1 MTTKTKA
8 KTVKTTKSKAS
19 DIPNVREPFI
29 PDIKTIRGKR
39 AVYDVDAAKLYGITV
54 EDLRDAVANNLDRFP
69 VDFMLRLD
77 LHEVRATGVAYAFYP
92 EGLSMLAHV
101 LDTPLA
107 VNGAVNMTR
116 AFVMLDRMACGG
128 PLIVG

>member
-1 MTTKTKA
+1 MKTKTK
-8 KTVKTTKSKAS
+8 TVKVTKSKAS
-19 DIPNVREPFI
+19 DIPDLKEPFV
-29 PDIKTIRGKR
+29 PQVHTIRGKR
-39 AVYDVDAAKLYGITV
+39 AVFDIDAAQLYGITV
-54 EDLRDAVANNLDRFP
+54 EDLRDAVANNLERFP
-69 VDFMLRLD
+69 VDFMLRLE
-77 LHEVRATGVAYAFYP
+77 LHEVRATGVSYAFYP